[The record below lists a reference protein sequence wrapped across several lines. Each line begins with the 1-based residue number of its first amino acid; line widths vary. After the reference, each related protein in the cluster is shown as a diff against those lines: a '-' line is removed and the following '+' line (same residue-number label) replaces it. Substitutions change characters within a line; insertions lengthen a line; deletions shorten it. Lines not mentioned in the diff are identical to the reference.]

1 MELTVQNVYGLLL
14 RSRLLPLEEARTMFA
29 RWNQEA
35 KDAAGNIGQFGKWM
49 VANKYLTD
57 YQAALLARG
66 HADSFFLGP
75 YKILDRL
82 GKGRM
87 AGVYKAQHE
96 TGPIVAIKVLPP
108 SKAKD
113 AALFGRFQREARLA
127 VKLKHPNVVR
137 TFQTGEGE
145 QPGVPDRL
153 HYLVMEYI
161 EGETLED
168 VLARRKQFLP
178 GEAVRLVYQ
187 ALLGL
192 QHLHEQG
199 LVHRDLK
206 PSNLMLAH
214 PADAPRNP
222 DSTLGATVKILD
234 MGLARTLSDEGT
246 AERPS
251 DPQLTSEGI
260 VLGTPDY
267 MAPEQARDARTADIR
282 SDIYSLGCVLY
293 HLLAGTTPFPDT
305 NIISQMIRHATEAPR
320 PLKESN
326 PAVPDGLQQII
337 NWMLAKDPAQRY
349 PTPARAYQA
358 LQVFLAAGSPAV
370 APESDPKMKRY
381 LTWLE
386 VEGKAKEKSAGP
398 RPPVGIVPVATP
410 AKPSGQVPAVKPAA
424 PVAKVA
430 PSGKSGEHSGKSR
443 KMHGKKKSR
452 KGKRS
457 TSSLHLPVAQVK
469 SKPAAAEVDVELVP
483 LSEQTPPAPA
493 EQPLF
498 SLPLSRRDFFMF
510 GVGVGTVA
518 IGTGLGLLGAWLAGA
533 FKKKEPPPDEGG

>member
-14 RSRLLPLEEARTMFA
+14 RSRLLPIEEARAMFT

-35 KDAAGNIGQFGKWM
+35 KDTATQVAPFAKWM

-57 YQAALLARG
+57 YQATLLARG
-66 HADSFFLGP
+66 HADGFFLGQ

-96 TGPIVAIKVLPP
+96 TGPVVAIKVLPP

-113 AALFGRFQREARLA
+113 PSLFGRFQREARLA

-137 TFQTGEGE
+137 TFQTGEAE
-145 QPGVPDRL
+145 QSGAADKL
-153 HYLVMEYI
+153 HYLVMEYL

-168 VLARRKQFLP
+168 VVLRRKQFLP

-206 PSNLMLAH
+206 PANLMLAY
-214 PADAPRNP
+214 PPETPRNP
-222 DSTLGATVKILD
+222 DNTLGATVKILD
-234 MGLARTLSDEGT
+234 MGLARALSDEGA

-251 DPQLTSEGI
+251 DPTLTSEGI

-267 MAPEQARDARTADIR
+267 MAPEQARDARSADVR
-282 SDIYSLGCVLY
+282 ADIYSLGCVLY
-293 HLLAGTTPFPDT
+293 HLLAGTPPFPDT

-320 PLKESN
+320 PLKDSN

-349 PTPARAYQA
+349 PTPARASQA
-358 LQVFLAAGSPAV
+358 LQVFLAAGSSAV
-370 APESDPKMKRY
+370 GPESDPKMSRF

-386 VEGKAKEKSAGP
+386 TDSKAREKTPVP
-398 RPPVGIVPVATP
+398 RPPSGTIPVATVAAP
-410 AKPSGQVPAVKPAA
+410 KPSAGQVPTARVASATGGGEAPARQH
-424 PVAKVA
+424 KL
-430 PSGKSGEHSGKSR
+430 
-443 KMHGKKKSR
+443 HGKKKPK
-452 KGKRS
+452 KGRRS
-457 TSSLHLPVAQVK
+457 AASIQLPVAK
-469 SKPAAAEVDVELVP
+469 ATIRTPAQEVDVELVP
-483 LSEQTPPAPA
+483 LPAPA
-493 EQPLF
+493 AVGPTEQRLF

-518 IGTGLGLLGAWLAGA
+518 VGTGLGLLGAWLAGA
-533 FKKKEPPPDEGG
+533 FKKKEPSLDDLP